1 VLLVA
6 KPAGP
11 TSHDVVDIVR
21 RALGTDRVGH
31 LGTLDP
37 FAEGLLV
44 VVVGRATRLTTF
56 ASGWRKAYEGVMRLG
71 TVTAT
76 DDRTGAVVRQSEV
89 WRTLGRDRI
98 EAALQTFRGSITQR
112 PPAHSAVHVDGERA
126 YRRARRGEAVTL
138 AAQPVEIDQLELE
151 AFTPP
156 DLRFRATVGGGTYL
170 RSLAR
175 DVGEA
180 LECGAHLAEL
190 KRTAVGPFRL
200 EEARRP
206 EDVTVGDL
214 KTAGVLVRDLPARAL
229 GGEERDAVVHGRPLP
244 AVGEDARVAL
254 FAADGELVAVGER
267 EGEWLRPRV
276 VVAE

>member
-1 VLLVA
+1 MA

-11 TSHDVVDIVR
+11 TSHDVVDVVR

-56 ASGWRKAYEGVMRLG
+56 ASGWRKAYAGVMRLG

-76 DDRTGAVVRQSEV
+76 DDRTGVVVRQSEA
-89 WRTLGRDRI
+89 WRSLDRDRI
-98 EAALQTFRGSITQR
+98 VTALGAFRGSITQR

-138 AAQPVEIDQLELE
+138 PARPVEIEQLELE

-175 DVGEA
+175 DVGEV

-190 KRTAVGPFRL
+190 TRTAVGPFRL

-214 KTAGVLVRDLPARAL
+214 RPAGLLVRDLPARAL
-229 GGEERDAVVHGRPLP
+229 GGAERDAVVHGRPLP
-244 AVGEDARVAL
+244 AAGEDARVAL